1 MSITKRLYLLIGF
14 QALFT
19 LLQTYLISKISTI
32 GKIGIALF
40 YKEYSLLRSGWKT
53 FFLFF
58 AIQMAVIAVLYI
70 TNLRSSKKAARLTAY
85 VLIGMALLGLWFNLD
100 DFLHTY
106 SHRLLKERFHLAF
119 YLFWAG
125 WIASCVFF
133 ILNPIKRTE
142 PVQGVVPE
150 ENPVT

>member
-1 MSITKRLYLLIGF
+1 MNFTRRIYVLIGF

-19 LLQTYLISKISTI
+19 LLQTYLILRISAI

-40 YKEYSLLRSGWKT
+40 YKEYTLLRSGWKT

-70 TNLRSSKKAARLTAY
+70 VNTRSSARAAKVTAY
-85 VLIGMALLGLWFNLD
+85 TLAGMAVVGLWLNFD

-106 SHRLLKERFHLAF
+106 SHRLLKERFHLGF
-119 YLFWAG
+119 YLFWTG
-125 WIASCVFF
+125 WIISCVFF
-133 ILNPIKRTE
+133 IRNPTIKTE
-142 PVQGVVPE
+142 TVAKLPE
-150 ENPVT
+150 ENSVT

>member
-1 MSITKRLYLLIGF
+1 MSFTKRLYVLIGF

-19 LLQTYLISKISTI
+19 LLQTYLILRISLI

-40 YKEYSLLRSGWKT
+40 YKEYTLLRSGWKT

-58 AIQMAVIAVLYI
+58 AMQMAVIAVLFI
-70 TNLRSSKKAARLTAY
+70 VSKRSSARAARTTAY
-85 VLIGMALLGLWFNLD
+85 ALTGMAVVGLWLNFD

-106 SHRLLKERFHLAF
+106 SHRLLKERFHLGF

-125 WIASCVFF
+125 WIISCVFF
-133 ILNPIKRTE
+133 IRNPASGTAPIAE
-142 PVQGVVPE
+142 LPE